1 MTQHTVQL
9 IAGTGL
15 LVLAIAAPY
24 QPMLTRVGFVVLA
37 VSVYADV
44 RWLMF
49 AGLLVVLAS
58 AFHGLWRGRMLQKRE
73 VSEPLRQPVSN
84 PIDASISASE
94 GGDAAHRSM

>member
-44 RWLMF
+44 RWLQF
-49 AGLLVVLAS
+49 VGLLIVLVS
-58 AFHGLWRGRMLQKRE
+58 AVHGLWRGRMLRKRE
-73 VSEPLRQPVSN
+73 ESDP
-84 PIDASISASE
+84 A
-94 GGDAAHRSM
+94 G